1 MSTKLN
7 ETEIESIKGFQ
18 QRTQAVITDL
28 GKIELQM
35 SDLEQLKAQVKE
47 AMAKVIE
54 EQNEF
59 FKGIEES
66 YGKGQIN
73 VSTFEFIPQ
82 EEPAVETVEE
92 PTTEA
97 K

>member
-1 MSTKLN
+1 MSTKLT
-7 ETEIESIKGFQ
+7 ETEIKSIKGFQ

-47 AMAKVIE
+47 AMSKVIE

-73 VSTFEFIPQ
+73 IDTFEFIS
-82 EEPAVETVEE
+82 AETPVEE
-92 PTTEA
+92 VTAE
-97 K
+97 

>member
-1 MSTKLN
+1 MSVKLT
-7 ETEIESIKGFQ
+7 EQEIESLTGFQ

-35 SDLEQLKAQVKE
+35 TELESVKVKVKE
-47 AMAKVIE
+47 AMTKIIE

-59 FKGIEES
+59 FKTIEAS

-73 VSTFEFIPQ
+73 LDTFEFFPSEQ
-82 EEPAVETVEE
+82 EVVAEEETS
-92 PTTEA
+92 TEQ
-97 K
+97 

>member
-7 ETEIESIKGFQ
+7 ETEIEAIKGFQ

-73 VSTFEFIPQ
+73 IDTFEFIP
-82 EEPAVETVEE
+82 AETPVEE
-92 PTTEA
+92 ITAE
-97 K
+97 